1 MKRKAVKT
9 GARILFIP
17 IEDIHSNP
25 FRPRTYYCEQALN
38 ELAASIGELGIIQP
52 LSVCDKKDGTYQLI
66 SGERR
71 LRAAKLA
78 GLVRVPCVLFS
89 NEIRKAALM
98 TVTENMQR
106 SDLNFFEE
114 AALIDKLSNVFCFTL
129 GEISDILGKSELY
142 LMNKTRL
149 LSISLE
155 MRKEM
160 LENGLTEKH
169 ARAFLRL
176 QSEADRQKLLTAVI
190 NERLT
195 VSQTLERSREI
206 TGEKSAKPEPIKLF
220 KDINIFVNTVEHA
233 IDTMQKSGIDA
244 LSDKTEDENS
254 IEYRIIIPKIG

>member
-17 IEDIHSNP
+17 IEDIYSNP
-25 FRPRTYYCEQALN
+25 FRPRTYYCEQSLN
-38 ELAASIGELGIIQP
+38 ELAASIGEIGIIQP

-71 LRAAKLA
+71 LRAAKIA

-98 TVTENMQR
+98 TVTENIQR
-106 SDLNFFEE
+106 SNLNFFEE
-114 AALIDKLSNVFCFTL
+114 AALIDKLSNVFCFSL
-129 GEISDILGKSELY
+129 SEIANILGKSELY
-142 LMNKTRL
+142 LINKTRL

-155 MRKEM
+155 MRKEI
-160 LENGLTEKH
+160 LENGLSEKH
-169 ARAFLRL
+169 TRAFLRL
-176 QSEADRQKLLTAVI
+176 QSEADRQKLLDCVI

-195 VSQTLERSREI
+195 VSQTVERSREI
-206 TGEKSAKPEPIKLF
+206 SNKTTKPEPIKLF

-244 LSDKTEDENS
+244 QADRNEDENI